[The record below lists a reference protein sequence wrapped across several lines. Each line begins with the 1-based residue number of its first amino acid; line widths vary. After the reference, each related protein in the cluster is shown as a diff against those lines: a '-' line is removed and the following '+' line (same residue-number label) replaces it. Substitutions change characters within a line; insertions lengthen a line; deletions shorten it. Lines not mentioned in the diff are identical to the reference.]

1 MSDVEPLAGWC
12 YICNDEVG
20 PDMAGHIAD
29 NHPVVQQKIRGAKI
43 SWQHRIDN
51 IIGVLTELKDKPDI
65 DRFDK
70 EVLQELHLVRV
81 RIAQLRGTPVTRVQ
95 EGGVDYGSS

>member
-1 MSDVEPLAGWC
+1 
-12 YICNDEVG
+12 
-20 PDMAGHIAD
+20 MAGHIED
-29 NHPVVQQKIRGAKI
+29 VHPVVQRKIQGAKI
-43 SWQHRIDN
+43 SWQHRIRN
-51 IIGVLTELKDKPDI
+51 VIGVLEELSDKPDI
-65 DRFDK
+65 DRFDV